1 MARRGKRPA
10 FPLRRLLGGAL
21 VVLGVGLL
29 GYAALN
35 SVLYNEALKPDA
47 PAAKIAAAQ
56 AQPSKPTHIRVGPI
70 DLPVET
76 HTYTDGNWTV
86 ASDVASYLQQSAKP
100 GEPGNIIIYGHNK
113 PHVFG
118 NLPKLKG
125 QEEITL
131 TLENGQTRTYRIS
144 SMEELS
150 QERVDVLAPTDEEV
164 LTVYTCTGWL
174 DSMRFVVKAKPVD

>member
-1 MARRGKRPA
+1 MPRRGKRPA
-10 FPLRRLLGGAL
+10 FTLRRVLGGCL
-21 VVLGVGLL
+21 VVAGVGLL

-35 SVLYNEALKPDA
+35 SALYNQALKPDA

-56 AQPSKPTHIRVGPI
+56 AQPSKPTHITVGSI

-76 HTYTDGNWTV
+76 HTYSDGNWTV
-86 ASDVASYLQQSAKP
+86 AADVGSYLEQSAKP

-118 NLPKLKG
+118 SLPKLSG
-125 QEEITL
+125 REEITL
-131 TLENGQTRTYRIS
+131 TLEDGRQRTYRIS
-144 SMEELS
+144 SMEELDQS
-150 QERVDVLAPTDEEV
+150 RTDVLAPTEEEV

-174 DSMRFVVKAKPVD
+174 DSMRFVVKAKPVE